1 MKYPVFLDFTAYSLV
16 ELYHVSEVS
25 AATFVK
31 VCCTLEDV
39 MSQKTASFLVPTV
52 DACFYPSCC

>member
-1 MKYPVFLDFTAYSLV
+1 MKYPVFLYLTPYSLT

-31 VCCTLEDV
+31 IYCTLEDV
-39 MSQKTASFLVPTV
+39 MSQKTASF
-52 DACFYPSCC
+52 